1 MHKYNVES
9 PFTNISNGHLHRI
22 GFSRICFSVLHFSKS
37 LSLRSLLCHTH
48 THFTRILD
56 VWNFR
61 LILCYNGH
69 IIKCVNWKTLKYWTV
84 NGNVCIHWHMKLI
97 NLHCFIVRRECNH
110 LMVANQSECH
120 GHSWH
125 SNEWSGFRFACST
138 YFRPYSTY
146 AENERYP
153 NGLFHHI
160 LCISLF
166 LLHLNQYYCLE
177 SRLTIHKFQDK
188 KKIKSIL
195 WAAIYFPREF
205 HGDLNIVCP

>member
-1 MHKYNVES
+1 MLFGS
-9 PFTNISNGHLHRI
+9 PLFEIALTS
-22 GFSRICFSVLHFSKS
+22 FAFMS
-37 LSLRSLLCHTH
+37 H
-48 THFTRILD
+48 THFTRRILD

-61 LILCYNGH
+61 PILCYNGH

-97 NLHCFIVRRECNH
+97 NLHCFIVRCECNH
-110 LMVANQSECH
+110 LMVANQSEFH

-138 YFRPYSTY
+138 YVRPYSTY

-166 LLHLNQYYCLE
+166 LLHLHQYYCLE

-188 KKIKSIL
+188 KKLRACSELRFIFHANFMGTWILCVHNIECVCVWVFFRDIIKTSL
-195 WAAIYFPREF
+195 SLE
-205 HGDLNIVCP
+205 